1 MMAENSKKNP
11 WMGLESYREG
21 EVLYGRDD
29 DIRDLSQCVLHDNET
44 LLYGKSGIGK
54 SSILNAGILPS
65 ARRHGF
71 MPVIIRLS
79 HKPQDNYF
87 DQIAAAVGQA
97 LGGNVQEVVPRHR
110 PDGESLYEYFHRHKF
125 YSTDGERAKLLIIF
139 DQFEEIFTLQAT
151 ETVKKHFFAELA
163 DLLNNVVPAEL
174 QREAIQP
181 AEHQEV
187 VTVTDTT
194 NLDDILGGIDLGG
207 IDDAPEYVT
216 DNETHFVF
224 TIREDFISEF
234 EYYTSAIPSFKRN
247 RYGLRPINEEQAA
260 QIILRPVPGLISRDV
275 ARLIIEKVTGRTDFE
290 LDGLPEIEVDSAVLS
305 LYLNRLYEASGGNTI
320 TARLV
325 EQKGGEII
333 ADFYADA
340 ISGISDSTV
349 EYLENML
356 LNGQGRRD
364 NITIYDAINEGH
376 ATRAELDTLCNQK
389 KILRQF
395 NYAGDLRIEYI
406 HDILCPVVK
415 AHKDARDLAKQQEA
429 ERQRQEE
436 ILAEEKRK
444 REEIER
450 QAEAERQRLLAEAEQ
465 IKRHNRRRLV
475 VIGTIAGLLGL
486 IWLGVYIANYKSY
499 SIECG
504 NFTTVNGWPVEL
516 GEDITDQGKRQLV
529 IHYRLTR
536 QGYWPRRFGGNPFSK
551 VEVLNAKGELT
562 TNAFVELPVVRLA
575 ESELD
580 DAKAKVFAQMQK
592 RTATW
597 EYIPSDNGKVVARC
611 VAKDIDG
618 HELYSIQYN
627 RDASTEALEGDMMMG
642 ERSDRRSELVS
653 EANDDKYVQ
662 WAVFIDAEGNQLV
675 VTDEGVDRMRQN
687 INNGLVTSC
696 LFFTDLGTPQ
706 PNAEGHYGYD
716 YERSMLIRQQYC
728 IDKFGDR
735 IDSTVIDYETYRWG
749 RCVKTSKYEVLTPGN
764 NMLVYAYK
772 DYSDTLRFNDRGKVV
787 YGTWHLVN
795 HPFTQ
800 LVYAYDDN
808 GQILLNRRMID
819 DAVLFQRVYSYSGAK
834 LSQVDCR
841 DFFNDEYVER
851 YEYPDKRTT
860 VLSFWKGDEKIVR
873 QMVLERGDTL
883 RCHKRRV
890 SIKSE
895 TIGEKTYLV
904 ERTDFLDKSDMPI
917 PESMGKY
924 ASHLI
929 AYGERIAGRQVKR
942 LEYLLNESGEVYKSV
957 WYGYDEYG
965 RHVSRAV
972 AGIEG
977 TPVRCPRWDF
987 DELCYYTMA
996 VYQTRGI
1003 YVSNK
1008 GLDEFGTQSY
1018 IMLGD
1023 KDFKITETP
1032 VNVIDT
1038 DDSDVGIGLSNYST
1052 ERVPHSVNV
1061 PYVHLLRKTG
1071 TLYRAKLV
1079 EGTAPGGRP
1088 NPQDGD
1094 VLVGLG
1100 SWSLYAPF
1108 EDLKTQWDAL
1118 SKRGGEVTVLRV
1130 VDGRYTHLK
1139 FKVDAGE
1146 LGAEYHSV
1154 PVTNFEKSKI
1164 NSAV

>member
-1 MMAENSKKNP
+1 MMAQNSKKNP
-11 WMGLESYREG
+11 WMGLESYSEG

-71 MPVIIRLS
+71 VPVIIRLS

-139 DQFEEIFTLQAT
+139 DQFEEIFTLQST

-376 ATRAELDTLCNQK
+376 ATSAELDTLCNQK

-429 ERQRQEE
+429 ERQRLVLE
-436 ILAEEKRK
+436 RV
-444 REEIER
+444 RE
-450 QAEAERQRLLAEAEQ
+450 
-465 IKRHNRRRLV
+465 RRRFKRVFIWSASIISL
-475 VIGTIAGLLGL
+475 ILGT
-486 IWLGVYIANYKSY
+486 WLFVWYWNQMEYSVYYPS
-499 SIECG
+499 
-504 NFTTVNGWPVEL
+504 FTRQNGWPIGVGEEL
-516 GEDITDQGKRQLV
+516 SEAQAHSRAV
-529 IHYRLTR
+529 SYRLVR
-536 QGYWPRRFGGNPFSK
+536 KGRNPKRHFTYVEVCSSDKHVYLPNFRSPLVGKDEQNDQRAAAFSK
-551 VEVLNAKGELT
+551 LNRR
-562 TNAFVELPVVRLA
+562 VRLIRFAA
-575 ESELD
+575 ENDASSSRVSREQYYDENSNLLYAINYYHSLDQDSLLAGQVSFVWAVYVNNEGLPLRVRDNGADRMKVFYGNSD
-580 DAKAKVFAQMQK
+580 DAKLDKLEVKYMFYDEQASPQMNDLGCYGFRVVYRPD
-592 RTATW
+592 RTVDSLFHLDPFTF
-597 EYIPSDNGKVVARC
+597 E
-611 VAKDIDG
+611 
-618 HELYSIQYN
+618 
-627 RDASTEALEGDMMMG
+627 
-642 ERSDRRSELVS
+642 ELVEVRDYS
-653 EANDDKYVQ
+653 
-662 WAVFIDAEGNQLV
+662 GNQ
-675 VTDEGVDRMRQN
+675 T
-687 INNGLVTSC
+687 TSA
-696 LFFTDLGTPQ
+696 FSPVGSP
-706 PNAEGHYGYD
+706 
-716 YERSMLIRQQYC
+716 R
-728 IDKFGDR
+728 
-735 IDSTVIDYETYRWG
+735 
-749 RCVKTSKYEVLTPGN
+749 
-764 NMLVYAYK
+764 
-772 DYSDTLRFNDRGKVV
+772 
-787 YGTWHLVN
+787 LVN
-795 HPFTQ
+795 HPV
-800 LVYAYDDN
+800 LGYARRQEIEDEKGNVTETRFFGADGHLLQNGARAIELCHYDVHNRVDSITYCDADRRPVGYRVLKYNGFDN
-808 GQILLNRRMID
+808 
-819 DAVLFQRVYSYSGAK
+819 VYSQEYRYALSADGRMGLTYMQSHQVKGGVTDNVVDDRIGGHYRHERIVTDNARQVTEYSYLDRGGHLVFDSLMQCSRYTMRTSK
-834 LSQVDCR
+834 SGVGTVCVKHFYGQDGQLSRGEGVVAVDSTYYDSSRRCQVTFDADGR
-841 DFFNDEYVER
+841 VVKSMG
-851 YEYPDKRTT
+851 YEYKDGVEVTRYALSLDGHTPIRCPEWEIDGLCYYRLNT
-860 VLSFWKGDEKIVR
+860 VKNA
-873 QMVLERGDTL
+873 
-883 RCHKRRV
+883 
-890 SIKSE
+890 
-895 TIGEKTYLV
+895 
-904 ERTDFLDKSDMPI
+904 RTDFNLAYIQAVSEYPGCASFVYFPDMPKAAQYEFDPVQNSLGGDWTRLTSTTVSIPPVAAGARQVQYVHITQMPGSAHRAGLRDGDLLLDKRSAGGQSRVSVLRYHRDRQRWERLSDIVI
-917 PESMGKY
+917 P
-924 ASHLI
+924 
-929 AYGERIAGRQVKR
+929 VVD
-942 LEYLLNESGEVYKSV
+942 SGMEVYPV
-957 WYGYDEYG
+957 AYTEEEY
-965 RHVSRAV
+965 SQYLKA
-972 AGIEG
+972 
-977 TPVRCPRWDF
+977 
-987 DELCYYTMA
+987 L
-996 VYQTRGI
+996 
-1003 YVSNK
+1003 N
-1008 GLDEFGTQSY
+1008 
-1018 IMLGD
+1018 
-1023 KDFKITETP
+1023 
-1032 VNVIDT
+1032 
-1038 DDSDVGIGLSNYST
+1038 
-1052 ERVPHSVNV
+1052 
-1061 PYVHLLRKTG
+1061 
-1071 TLYRAKLV
+1071 
-1079 EGTAPGGRP
+1079 
-1088 NPQDGD
+1088 
-1094 VLVGLG
+1094 
-1100 SWSLYAPF
+1100 SL
-1108 EDLKTQWDAL
+1108 
-1118 SKRGGEVTVLRV
+1118 
-1130 VDGRYTHLK
+1130 
-1139 FKVDAGE
+1139 
-1146 LGAEYHSV
+1146 
-1154 PVTNFEKSKI
+1154 
-1164 NSAV
+1164 